1 MKKKY
6 KVNNIF
12 DEAGMI
18 FNELISTF
26 LLSFLDKEFNI
37 CENNSLNTGIISNL

>member
-1 MKKKY
+1 MKEEY

-12 DEAGMI
+12 DETGVTLNDLM
-18 FNELISTF
+18 STF

-37 CENNSLNTGIISNL
+37 YENIGVINTDII